1 MILDRIIAD
10 RKIAVKGLKE
20 IITIEALEKQIEESK
35 IARYSF
41 KEALQNT
48 AQPIRIIA
56 EVKKASPSKGV
67 ICKTFPYLEIAKAYE
82 EGHAAAISVLTE
94 PKYFKG
100 TNEYLT
106 KIKQKVTLPVLRKD
120 FIIDPIQIYEARAI
134 GADAL
139 LLIVATL
146 SKKELHGYLKLTSEL
161 GMDALVETH
170 NEREVEMALE
180 AGAEIIGVNNRNLNT
195 FEVDLEV
202 SERLRKFVPKDK
214 VFVAESGI
222 EAEEDVR
229 RLKRIGVNA
238 LLIGESI
245 VKSKQPDRRLQQ
257 LIWA

>member
-1 MILDRIIAD
+1 MILDQIIED
-10 RKIAVKGLKE
+10 RKIAVKKFKE
-20 IITIEALEKQIEESK
+20 IITIDALEKQIEESK
-35 IARYSF
+35 MIRYSF
-41 KEALQNT
+41 KEALKKSD
-48 AQPIRIIA
+48 QPIHIIA

-67 ICKTFPYLEIAKAYE
+67 ICKTFPYLEIAKTYE
-82 EGHAAAISVLTE
+82 QGNAAAISVLTE
-94 PKYFKG
+94 PKYFQG
-100 TNEYLT
+100 ANEYLT

-146 SKKELHGYLKLTSEL
+146 SEKELHRYLKLTSEL

-202 SERLRKFVPKDK
+202 SERLREFVPRDK
-214 VFVAESGI
+214 IFIAESGI
-222 EAEEDVR
+222 HTEEDVR
-229 RLKRIGVNA
+229 RLKKIEVDA
-238 LLIGESI
+238 LLIGESV
-245 VKSKQPDRRLQQ
+245 VKSKQADRKLQQ